1 MTSLSKMMKVREVAA
16 WLGVSE
22 SAVYKWVGDGDF
34 PRPYK
39 LGNADAQRSASRWD
53 RDEIEA
59 WLEKR
64 RD

>member
-1 MTSLSKMMKVREVAA
+1 VAA

-64 RD
+64 RSGEES